1 METDLTTSLYDKM
14 GGESAIKEMVD
25 DFYRDVLADDTVSH
39 FFTHTD
45 MEKQRRHQTAFISY
59 ALGGPKQYSGRSM
72 EKAHEGLN
80 LQPEHFD
87 AIVKH
92 LRDALTARG
101 ASEEDIQA
109 ALGKVATLKETIL
122 YK

>member
-1 METDLTTSLYDKM
+1 METTVYEKM
-14 GGESAIKEMVD
+14 GGKPAIKEMVD
-25 DFYRDVLADDTVSH
+25 DFYRDVLADEIVSH
-39 FFTHTD
+39 FFDHKD
-45 MEKQRRHQTAFISY
+45 MEKQHHHQTAFISY
-59 ALGGPKQYSGRSM
+59 ALGGPNQYSGRSM

-92 LRDALTARG
+92 LTDAIIAHG
-101 ASEEDIQA
+101 ASQQDLEA
-109 ALGKVATLKETIL
+109 ALGKIATLKDAVL

>member
-1 METDLTTSLYDKM
+1 MATTLYEKM
-14 GGESAIKEMVD
+14 GGESAIKEIVD
-25 DFYRDVLADDTVSH
+25 DFYRDVLADEIVSH
-39 FFTHTD
+39 FFDHTD

-59 ALGGPKQYSGRSM
+59 ALGGTKQYSGRSM
-72 EKAHEGLN
+72 EKAHAGLN

-92 LRDALTARG
+92 LTDAIIAHG
-101 ASEEDIQA
+101 ASQEGLDA
-109 ALGKVATLKETIL
+109 ALAKIAALKQAFL

>member
-1 METDLTTSLYDKM
+1 METTVYEKM
-14 GGESAIKEMVD
+14 GGKPAIKEMVD
-25 DFYRDVLADDTVSH
+25 DFYRDVLADEIVSH
-39 FFTHTD
+39 FFDQKD
-45 MEKQRRHQTAFISY
+45 MEKQHHHQTAFISY
-59 ALGGPKQYSGRSM
+59 ALGGPNQYSGRSM

-92 LRDALTARG
+92 LTDAIIAHG
-101 ASEEDIQA
+101 ASQEDLQA
-109 ALGKVATLKETIL
+109 ALAKIATLKEAVL